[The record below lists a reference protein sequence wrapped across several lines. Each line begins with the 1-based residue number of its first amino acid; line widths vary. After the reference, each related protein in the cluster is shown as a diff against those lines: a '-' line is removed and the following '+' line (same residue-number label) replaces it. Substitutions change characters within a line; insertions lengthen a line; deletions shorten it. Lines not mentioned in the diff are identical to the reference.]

1 MLPIVRIS
9 SSLVEELDLLT
20 EKLFNL
26 IDFGLK
32 DENIIFTLTLSDLEK
47 LEQLSEQ
54 IKKGVEKI
62 AENAIDFRGF

>member
-47 LEQLSEQ
+47 LEQLSER